1 MPVTKKLKK
10 KNYEI
15 PVIIIGERF
24 TRPLQSSFLK
34 AIDKKQHSQCKRP
47 MGICHWIGSHFD
59 NWIDYNGVTFSVMLL
74 EWGCTFSDFWG
85 KKVLHIYC

>member
-15 PVIIIGERF
+15 PVIS

-34 AIDKKQHSQCKRP
+34 AIDKKQQSQCKRL
-47 MGICHWIGSHFD
+47 MGICHWTGSHFD
-59 NWIDYNGVTFSVMLL
+59 DWIDYNGVTFSVMLL

>member
-34 AIDKKQHSQCKRP
+34 AIDKKQHSQCKRL
-47 MGICHWIGSHFD
+47 MGICRWIGSHFD
-59 NWIDYNGVTFSVMLL
+59 DWIDYNGVTFSVMLL
-74 EWGCTFSDFWG
+74 EWGCTFSNFG
-85 KKVLHIYC
+85 GEKVLHIYC

>member
-15 PVIIIGERF
+15 PVISIGERF
-24 TRPLQSSFLK
+24 TRPLQTSFLK
-34 AIDKKQHSQCKRP
+34 AIDKKQHSQCKRL
-47 MGICHWIGSHFD
+47 MAICHGIGSHFD
-59 NWIDYNGVTFSVMLL
+59 DWIDYNEVTFSVMLL
-74 EWGCTFSDFWG
+74 EWGCTLSDFWG